1 MHSGIRAI
9 SIMHM
14 LRQLRPNGIPVM
26 FEVIYC
32 KNSGKVESFKQYNLS
47 PEPGEKEA
55 RYGEVSD
62 FTMDSLRNQIIG
74 EPIEIEADTIKGLNL
89 INDLID

>member
-9 SIMHM
+9 SIMYM

-74 EPIEIEADTIKGLNL
+74 EPIEIEADTIKGLNIL
-89 INDLID
+89 NDLI